1 MGCLVF
7 LTALFLPRVILFL
20 VWVFNSGYLSR
31 AFSSGWVALLGFFFL
46 PATTL
51 MYAFAENRF
60 NGMHG
65 GGLILVILGVFI
77 DLGLLGGGGGRARQ
91 RRRQDAR

>member
-1 MGCLVF
+1 M
-7 LTALFLPRVILFL
+7 ALFLPRVILFL
-20 VWVFNSGYLSR
+20 VWVLNSAYLSR

-77 DLGLLGGGGGRARQ
+77 DLGLLGGGGRARR